1 MTLPLQDASGT
12 ALAWNGED
20 YVAAET
26 AAAAELGKPADK
38 EEEKARDSDQ
48 YLVSSGRWNWT
59 MQLFYIGNV
68 FFLCLS

>member
-1 MTLPLQDASGT
+1 MLNNTLIVQDESGT

-26 AAAAELGKPADK
+26 AAAADIGKPVDK

-48 YLVSSGRWNWT
+48 YLVG
-59 MQLFYIGNV
+59 FII
-68 FFLCLS
+68 